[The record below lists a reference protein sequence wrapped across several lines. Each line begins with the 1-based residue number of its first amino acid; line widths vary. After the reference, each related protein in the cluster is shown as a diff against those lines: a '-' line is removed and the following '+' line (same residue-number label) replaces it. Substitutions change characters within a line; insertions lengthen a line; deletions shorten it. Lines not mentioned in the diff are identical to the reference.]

1 VTITKIRVLSASGQ
15 IGSGFLE
22 SSFAPGIALEPRV
35 IGYDA
40 GRRMRGRNY
49 MGDGKTHVPRAGV
62 QGSRDDGDMYGGQQ
76 HAPLVTLQMPG

>member
-1 VTITKIRVLSASGQ
+1 MLSASGQ

-35 IGYDA
+35 IGYNAGATDA
-40 GRRMRGRNY
+40 EPY
-49 MGDGKTHVPRAGV
+49 YLGDGKTHLPRAGV

-76 HAPLVTLQMPG
+76 HAPLVTLHMPD